1 MKRKAY
7 PERYVLPSFIDVEA
21 ARIYKDKQG
30 TCHIAMKFTG
40 GSKEYSEKMNNED
53 FMAFRNGDLTKEEV
67 IAKYHKPLIEG
78 YIRREFSRP
87 EKRSAAL
94 SLIENTIFGYMKLYA
109 SSTFVPSSNGDN
121 NPRKRRNYDDIDD
134 MNDEERKG
142 LSYR

>member
-1 MKRKAY
+1 
-7 PERYVLPSFIDVEA
+7 
-21 ARIYKDKQG
+21 
-30 TCHIAMKFTG
+30 MKFTG
-40 GSKEYSEKMNNED
+40 GSKEYSEKMSNED
-53 FMAFRNGDLTKEEV
+53 FMAFKNGDLTKEEV

-109 SSTFVPSSNGDN
+109 SSTFVPSSGGDN